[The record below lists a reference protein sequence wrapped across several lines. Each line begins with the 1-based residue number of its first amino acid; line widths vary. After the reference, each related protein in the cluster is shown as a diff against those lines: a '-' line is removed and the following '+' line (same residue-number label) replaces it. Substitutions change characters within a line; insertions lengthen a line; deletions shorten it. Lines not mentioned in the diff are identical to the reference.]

1 MRLSTRIALS
11 VTVLVP
17 LLVLAAG
24 LLVLGLV
31 GRDLRHQQDTR
42 LQDRASLVRPDVRAL
57 LTADQG
63 GRPRVEQ
70 SQHRKVLADSL
81 DAGIRVVAADGTV
94 VLTGGPQPADPARL
108 PAVTPSG
115 PATLRDKG
123 HAWRVLAV
131 PLDGQAPGTLWL
143 LTPASAT
150 DPELAAVRRRVLLVA
165 LVTAPVSGLL
175 AYALADRATASL
187 RRLSRRA
194 HELDPGAGAAGFATE
209 PTRVAEVDE
218 LASSIAG
225 LLARYEEQAGRTAQ
239 ALDTARSFS
248 SAASH
253 ELRTPL
259 MSMRTNL
266 DVLAAHP
273 DLPAE
278 DRAEVTA
285 DLRSEHARLLDLLTA
300 LRALA
305 QGDLVELT
313 AFGPLDL
320 AELTDAVAGE
330 TARRSPEAVLTT
342 ELPAELRFFGWEA
355 GLRILLANLLN
366 NAVVHGRSAGPP
378 AGTADTTGPTDSAG
392 AGAGAGTGGAEAT
405 ARITVRLRAEGGFA
419 VLTVDDGGPGISP
432 GEREKVFARFHRRSG
447 SPGSGLGLTLV
458 AQQAAL
464 HRGSVTVGTPPDG
477 VGCRF
482 EVRLPLSAADAPP
495 VQLPA
500 RRDWLSGQERGP
512 KVQQRP

>member
-11 VTVLVP
+11 VTALVP

-42 LQDRASLVRPDVRAL
+42 LQDRASLVKPDVRAL
-57 LTADQG
+57 LAADQG
-63 GRPRVEQ
+63 GRPQAEQ
-70 SQHRKVLADSL
+70 NRHHKVLADTL
-81 DAGIRVVAADGTV
+81 DAGIRVAAADGTV
-94 VLTGGPQPADPARL
+94 LLTGGPQPAAPVRL
-108 PAVTPSG
+108 P
-115 PATLRDKG
+115 PATAGGPVTIRDKAR
-123 HAWRVLAV
+123 AWRVLAV
-131 PLDGQAPGTLWL
+131 PVDGPASGTLWL

-150 DPELAAVRRRVLLVA
+150 EPELAAVRRRVLLVA

-175 AYALADRATASL
+175 AYAVADRTTASL

-194 HELDPGAGAAGFATE
+194 GELDPGAGAAGFAAQHSG
-209 PTRVAEVDE
+209 VAEVDE
-218 LASSIAG
+218 LALSIAG
-225 LLARYEEQAGRTAQ
+225 LLTRYEEQAGRTAQ

-278 DRAEVTA
+278 ERDEVLG

-330 TARRSPEAVLTT
+330 TARRSPQAELCC
-342 ELPAELRFFGWEA
+342 ELPAELRIFGWEA
-355 GLRILLANLLN
+355 GLRILLVNLLN
-366 NAVVHGRSAGPP
+366 NAVVHGRSA
-378 AGTADTTGPTDSAG
+378 DS
-392 AGAGAGTGGAEAT
+392 TV
-405 ARITVRLRAEGGFA
+405 RIAVRLRTEGAFA
-419 VLTVDDGGPGISP
+419 VLTVDDGGPGIP
-432 GEREKVFARFHRRSG
+432 PDGRDRVFARFHRRPG

-458 AQQAAL
+458 AQQVAL
-464 HRGSVTVGTPPDG
+464 HRGAVSVGTPPRG
-477 VGCRF
+477 AGCRF
-482 EVRLPLSAADAPP
+482 EVRLPLPATDAPP
-495 VQLPA
+495 PRLPV
-500 RRDWLSGQERGP
+500 RRDWLSGQDRGSDP
-512 KVQQRP
+512 RTGV

>member
-42 LQDRASLVRPDVRAL
+42 LQDRASLVRTDVRAL
-57 LTADQG
+57 LTADRG

-94 VLTGGPQPADPARL
+94 VLTGGPQPTDPARL
-108 PAVTPSG
+108 PAATPDG
-115 PATLRDKG
+115 PATVRDKG

-143 LTPASAT
+143 LAPASAT
-150 DPELAAVRRRVLLVA
+150 EPELAAVRRRVLLVA
-165 LVTAPVSGLL
+165 LLTAPVSGLL

-209 PTRVAEVDE
+209 RANVAEVDE
-218 LASSIAG
+218 LAASIAG

-273 DLPAE
+273 DLPAGE
-278 DRAEVTA
+278 RAEVTA

-300 LRALA
+300 LRTLA

-313 AFGPLDL
+313 AFDPLDL
-320 AELTDAVAGE
+320 AELTDSVAGG

-355 GLRILLANLLN
+355 GLRILLVNLLN
-366 NAVVHGRSAGPP
+366 NAVVHGRSTP
-378 AGTADTTGPTDSAG
+378 APAPTGPTDTAG
-392 AGAGAGTGGAEAT
+392 ARPAGAT
-405 ARITVRLRAEGGFA
+405 ARIAVRLRAEGGFA

-432 GEREKVFARFHRRSG
+432 GEREKVFARFHRRPG

-458 AQQAAL
+458 AQQVAL
-464 HRGSVTVGTPPDG
+464 HRGTVTVGTPPDG

-482 EVRLPLSAADAPP
+482 EVRLPLSATDAPP
-495 VQLPA
+495 AQLPA

-512 KVQQRP
+512 KVRQHP